1 MRELANY
8 RERENSDQSQRIRAV
23 DYDLLKAQER
33 AADLGKIAD
42 SKEIDLRRTAD
53 VLDSSQGDLA
63 RLKDEHQRLQAENIS
78 LQRQL
83 DR

>member
-33 AADLGKIAD
+33 AGDLGKIAD

-63 RLKDEHQRLQAENIS
+63 RLKDEHQRL
-78 LQRQL
+78 
-83 DR
+83 

>member
-1 MRELANY
+1 LRELANY

-63 RLKDEHQRLQAENIS
+63 RLKDEHQRL
-78 LQRQL
+78 
-83 DR
+83 

>member
-63 RLKDEHQRLQAENIS
+63 RLKDEHQRL
-78 LQRQL
+78 
-83 DR
+83 